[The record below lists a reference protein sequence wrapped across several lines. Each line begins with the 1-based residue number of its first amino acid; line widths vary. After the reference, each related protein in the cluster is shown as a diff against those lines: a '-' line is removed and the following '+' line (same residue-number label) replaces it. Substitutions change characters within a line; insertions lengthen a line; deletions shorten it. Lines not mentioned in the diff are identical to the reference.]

1 MGEAIMREEELEII
15 GTYVRKHI
23 GDWMKDTSIFSL
35 PAAEVQE
42 PNLIDRTVGE
52 KIVRLEEAIKHQGD
66 LLEKILHQMDRRFE
80 QVDKRFEQVDKRL
93 EQVDKRFE
101 QVDKRF
107 EQVDKRLEQVDKR
120 FEQVDKRFE
129 QVDKRFEDLRGDMNK
144 RFSQLFIFLTVG
156 IGALTTLLSLYQFLG

>member
-80 QVDKRFEQVDKRL
+80 QVDKRL
-93 EQVDKRFE
+93 EQVDKRF
-101 QVDKRF
+101 
-107 EQVDKRLEQVDKR
+107 EQVDKR